1 MASRDLLKYV
11 IEHSKSA
18 IAILDNNLRY
28 IYASSGFYSQ
38 YQISATNLTG
48 MHHYDVF
55 PDLPVKWKDIHA
67 RSLSGETF
75 RGEEDPFVR
84 EDGTVLWTNWETRPW
99 YSDNDLVGGIIIYS
113 EVINERKAIIEALHK
128 STESYSSIFANIPD
142 VCYRTDIN
150 GTIVELSP
158 AIKTVFGHDR
168 NDLVG
173 KSILNLYYDLSHRHV
188 FLKEILQKGE
198 TRNFISKMKDK
209 WGNLKHISINAR
221 LLYDSNG
228 NPSHIDGII
237 RDITDTIKL
246 ERDSKMLHKAI
257 EQSPVMVIIAD
268 TKGNVVFV
276 NPRLCEITG
285 YSEDEV
291 IGMNARDFSAFSSDN
306 DTFDNMYRTVSSG
319 LEWRGE
325 VQTTTRSGNKVWT
338 NAVVAPIFNEA
349 GEIVQYISFQEDIS
363 QVIKLNEAY
372 REAKDKA
379 EESNKLKSAFLQNIS
394 HEIRTPLN
402 AIMGFAD
409 LLKDTDVPAEEMK
422 KYAEIIYTS
431 GQNLLTMMSD
441 IIHISKIES
450 KTEKTDI
457 SAVNLRDMCMVLY
470 NRFLP
475 YTEITG
481 NKLKCNFHAIN
492 EKDYLCTDSSKVQ
505 DVLSNLLKNAFKFTS
520 EGEIEFGFI
529 PENDRIHF
537 YVKDTGIGIPEEFH
551 DKIFESFRQVNT
563 SLNKGFEGSGLG
575 LSISKAYVEL
585 LGGKIQVKSAPGEG
599 STFSFSLPKCC

>member
-1 MASRDLLKYV
+1 MA
-11 IEHSKSA
+11 
-18 IAILDNNLRY
+18 
-28 IYASSGFYSQ
+28 
-38 YQISATNLTG
+38 
-48 MHHYDVF
+48 
-55 PDLPVKWKDIHA
+55 
-67 RSLSGETF
+67 
-75 RGEEDPFVR
+75 
-84 EDGTVLWTNWETRPW
+84 
-99 YSDNDLVGGIIIYS
+99 
-113 EVINERKAIIEALHK
+113 
-128 STESYSSIFANIPD
+128 
-142 VCYRTDIN
+142 
-150 GTIVELSP
+150 
-158 AIKTVFGHDR
+158 
-168 NDLVG
+168 
-173 KSILNLYYDLSHRHV
+173 
-188 FLKEILQKGE
+188 
-198 TRNFISKMKDK
+198 
-209 WGNLKHISINAR
+209 
-221 LLYDSNG
+221 
-228 NPSHIDGII
+228 
-237 RDITDTIKL
+237 
-246 ERDSKMLHKAI
+246 
-257 EQSPVMVIIAD
+257 
-268 TKGNVVFV
+268 
-276 NPRLCEITG
+276 
-285 YSEDEV
+285 
-291 IGMNARDFSAFSSDN
+291 
-306 DTFDNMYRTVSSG
+306 
-319 LEWRGE
+319 WRGSDKHT
-325 VQTTTRSGNKVWT
+325 QRKQGLDKCCCR
-338 NAVVAPIFNEA
+338 PYFNEA

-372 REAKDKA
+372 REAKEKA

>member
-18 IAILDNNLRY
+18 IAILDKNLRY

-38 YQISATNLTG
+38 YQISAEDLTG
-48 MHHYDVF
+48 KSHYDIF
-55 PDLPVKWKDIHA
+55 PDLPAKWKDIHS
-67 RSLSGETF
+67 RCLTGEVF
-75 RGEEDPFVR
+75 KGDEDPYVR
-84 EDGTVLWTNWETRPW
+84 QDGTVLWTNWETRPW
-99 YSDNDLVGGIIIYS
+99 YSDDNSVGGIIIYS

-128 STESYSSIFANIPD
+128 STESYSSIFSNIPD

-158 AIKTVFGHDR
+158 AIKSIFGHDR

-173 KSILNLYYDLSHRHV
+173 KSILNLYYDLSHRHA
-188 FLKEILQKGE
+188 FLREILQKGE

-209 WGNLKHISINAR
+209 SGSLKHISINAR
-221 LLYDSNG
+221 LLYDTNG

-246 ERDSKMLHKAI
+246 EQESIMLHKAV
-257 EQSPVMVIIAD
+257 EQSPVMVVITDA
-268 TKGNVVFV
+268 KGDVEFV
-276 NPRLCEITG
+276 NPRFCEITG
-285 YSEDEV
+285 YSEEEV
-291 IGMNARDFSAFSSDN
+291 KGMNAREFSAFKGASHI
-306 DTFDNMYRTVSSG
+306 FDEMSQTVNKG
-319 LEWRGE
+319 VEWRGE
-325 VQTTTRSGNKVWT
+325 VQAGKKNGTKIWT
-338 NAVVAPIFNEA
+338 NAVVAPVVNDE
-349 GEIVQYISFQEDIS
+349 GKIVQFISFQEDIS

-372 REAKDKA
+372 KEAKEKA

-409 LLKDTDVPAEEMK
+409 LLKDTDVSESDIR

-431 GQNLLTMMSD
+431 GQNLLSMMSD
-441 IIHISKIES
+441 LIHISKIES
-450 KTEKTDI
+450 NSEKTDI
-457 SAVNLRDMCMVLY
+457 STVNLRDMCMVIY

-481 NKLKCNFHAIN
+481 NKLHCNLGGIG
-492 EKDYLCTDSSKVQ
+492 EKEHLCTDSSKVQ
-505 DVLSNLLKNAFKFTS
+505 DILSNLLKNAFKFTS
-520 EGEIEFGFI
+520 NGKIEFGFTPHNEHI
-529 PENDRIHF
+529 NF
-537 YVKDTGIGIPEEFH
+537 YVKDSGIGIPEEYH
-551 DKIFESFRQVNT
+551 EKIFESFRQVNT

-585 LGGKIQVKSAPGEG
+585 LGGNIKVESAPGKG
-599 STFSFSLPKCC
+599 STFSFSLPKC

>member
-99 YSDNDLVGGIIIYS
+99 YSDNDMVGGIIIYS
-113 EVINERKAIIEALHK
+113 EVINERKEIIEALHK

-158 AIKTVFGHDR
+158 AIKSVFGHDR
-168 NDLVG
+168 NELVG

-198 TRNFISKMKDK
+198 TRNFISKMKDIN
-209 WGNLKHISINAR
+209 GNLKHISINAR
-221 LLYDSNG
+221 LLYDNNG

-246 ERDSKMLHKAI
+246 ERESIMLHKAV
-257 EQSPVMVIIAD
+257 EQSPVMVVITDA
-268 TKGNVVFV
+268 KGDVEFV
-276 NPRLCEITG
+276 NPRFCEITG
-285 YSEDEV
+285 YSEEEV
-291 IGMNARDFSAFSSDN
+291 KGMNARDFSAFKGASHI
-306 DTFDNMYRTVSSG
+306 FDEMSQTVNKG

-325 VQTTTRSGNKVWT
+325 VQAGKKNGTKIWT
-338 NAVVAPIFNEA
+338 NAVVAPVVNDE
-349 GEIVQYISFQEDIS
+349 GDIVQFISFQEDIS

-372 REAKDKA
+372 KEAKDKA
-379 EESNKLKSAFLQNIS
+379 EESNKLKTAFLQNIS

-409 LLKDTDVPAEEMK
+409 LLKDTDVPASEMK

-431 GQNLLTMMSD
+431 GQNLLSMMSD

-450 KTEKTDI
+450 NSEKTDI
-457 SAVNLRDMCMVLY
+457 SAVNLKDMCLSLY
-470 NRFLP
+470 NKFLP
-475 YTEITG
+475 YTNLTG
-481 NKLKCNFHAIN
+481 NKLHFNFSGSDDKEH
-492 EKDYLCTDSSKVQ
+492 LCTDSSKVQ
-505 DVLSNLLKNAFKFTS
+505 DVISNLLKNAFKFTS
-520 EGEIEFGFI
+520 NGKIEFGFI
-529 PENDRIHF
+529 PDGDRINF
-537 YVKDTGIGIPEEFH
+537 YVTDTGIGIPEEYH
-551 DKIFESFRQVNT
+551 EKIFESFRQVNT